1 MTTCLAL
8 PLLPTPSG
16 RGAFSRRASL
26 DCRQA
31 LLNIALTL
39 LLSLLVLLA
48 SVLLSPRGLLGVR
61 AAEPPLAMAEEL
73 WPAGLFFLAGRE
85 AEAFEAPLL
94 ESEVAISV
102 SGRVARVGVVQHF
115 RNPSQA
121 WLEGIYV
128 FPLPERSAVDRL
140 TMTVGDR
147 QIEGR
152 ILERE
157 EARAVYEQ
165 AAAEGRKAS
174 LLTSERPNVFVTS
187 VANVGPGE
195 QISIAIE
202 YQDSVAYRDG
212 RFELRFPMVVA
223 PRYTPAPGQLPL
235 VRQPVPAPL
244 PSPEAQPI
252 ADFGPVQLPEDGRD
266 FFGPVARPG
275 EGRESQLSLS
285 IALDAGLPLAEVFSP
300 SHRIAIEAEGEARR
314 LVALAD
320 ESVPADRD
328 FVLQWRPA
336 QGAEPEAALF
346 AEEIAGDSYLLV
358 SLLPPPPTEA
368 VEAPPPRDLILVVDT
383 SGSMHG
389 ESLAAAQEALDL
401 TLARLRPEDRFN
413 LIRFADDARAL
424 FPTARAA
431 DPAMKR
437 LARRAVAG
445 LEAEG
450 GTEMLSALELALA
463 EPAEPGRLRQVV
475 FLTDGAV
482 GNEAALFTLIA
493 ERLGESR
500 LFTVG
505 IGSAPNGYFMRKAAE
520 LGRGSFTYIARI
532 GQVSER
538 MAGLLQ
544 RLEQPVLTGLAVT
557 GPFAAD
563 SEIYPMPLPDLYA
576 GEPVE
581 FAVKLPGQALD
592 GLGGSLVVTG
602 LRGAEPWRRD
612 VSLAALQ
619 PGAGVAQLWARSK
632 LERIEDGLAFGRD
645 PAEVRSEALA
655 LALHH
660 GLVGRYT
667 SLVAVDDR
675 VSRPEGAPLVTEEQP
690 RALPEGWDYD
700 KVFGE
705 AQRVMPLRALPAS
718 LLREASLEGQSIA
731 LAQGATPAQLQALIG
746 LVLLALGGLLLLLVA
761 RREHR
766 LA

>member
-1 MTTCLAL
+1 MSLCLAL
-8 PLLPTPSG
+8 PALPEPSG
-16 RGAFSRRASL
+16 RGAFTRRAGA

-31 LLNIALTL
+31 LINVALTL
-39 LLSLLVLLA
+39 LLSLLILLA
-48 SVLLSPRGLLGVR
+48 GVALSPRALLGVH
-61 AAEPPLAMAEEL
+61 AAEPPAVAEEA

-94 ESEVAISV
+94 ETEVAIDV
-102 SGRVARVGVVQHF
+102 SGRIARVGVIQTF
-115 RNPSQA
+115 RNPSAA

-140 TMTVGDR
+140 TMTVGER

-195 QISIAIE
+195 VVSIAIE

-223 PRYTPAPGQLPL
+223 PRYTPGSGNLPM
-235 VRQPVPAPL
+235 VRQPLPAPL
-244 PSPEAQPI
+244 PTPEAQPI
-252 ADFGPVQLPEDGRD
+252 ADFGPNRAPEEGRD
-266 FFGPVARPG
+266 LFGPVARPG
-275 EGRESQLSLS
+275 EGRESWLSLGV
-285 IALDAGLPLAEVFSP
+285 ALDAGLPLAEVVSP
-300 SHRIAIEAEGEARR
+300 SHRVAIEAEGEARR
-314 LVALAD
+314 LVTLAD
-320 ESVPADRD
+320 SRVPADRD

-336 QGAEPEAALF
+336 QGGEPEAALF
-346 AEEIAGDSYLLV
+346 AEQVAGDSYLLV
-358 SLLPPPPTEA
+358 SLLPPPPAETLA
-368 VEAPPPRDLILVVDT
+368 APPPRDLILVVDT

-389 ESLAAAQEALDL
+389 ESLAAAKEALDL

-413 LIRFADDARAL
+413 LIRFADEARAL
-424 FPTARAA
+424 FPSARAA
-431 DPAMKR
+431 DPSMKR
-437 LARRAVAG
+437 LARRAVAA

-450 GTEMLSALELALA
+450 GTEMLKALELALA

-482 GNEAALFTLIA
+482 GNEVALFTSIA
-493 ERLGESR
+493 EKLGESR

-532 GQVSER
+532 AQVSER

-544 RLEQPVLTGLAVT
+544 RLEQPLLTGLAVT
-557 GPFAAD
+557 GPFETG

-581 FAVKLPGQALD
+581 FAVKLPARALD
-592 GLGGSLVVTG
+592 SLDGSLVVTG
-602 LRGAEPWRRD
+602 TRGATAWRRE

-645 PAEVRSEALA
+645 PTAVRAEALA

-660 GLVGRYT
+660 GLVSAYT
-667 SLVAVDDR
+667 SLVAVDER
-675 VSRPEGAPLVTEEQP
+675 VSRPDEAPLVTEEQP
-690 RALPEGWDYD
+690 RALPDGWDYD

-705 AQRVMPLRALPAS
+705 AQQVMPLRALPAP

-746 LVLLALGGLLLLLVA
+746 VLLLGLGGLLLMLVF
-761 RREHR
+761 RREQR